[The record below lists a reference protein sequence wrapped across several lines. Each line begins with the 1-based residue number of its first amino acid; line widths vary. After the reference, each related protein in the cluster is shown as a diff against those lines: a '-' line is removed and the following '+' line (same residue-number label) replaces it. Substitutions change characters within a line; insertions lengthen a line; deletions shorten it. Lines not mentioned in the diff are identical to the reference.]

1 MSDEKLHYFCFSYA
15 GQTADTNQQC
25 NACTYTGYN
34 DKNITIAMIEKNK
47 EYAGV
52 NKNSALLSVSYL
64 GYMTRT
70 EFSGE

>member
-15 GQTADTNQQC
+15 GQEADSKQQC
-25 NACTYTGYN
+25 HACTYTGYD
-34 DKNITIAMIEKNK
+34 DKIITRAMIEQNK

-52 NKNSALLSVSYL
+52 TQNSVLLSVSYL
-64 GYMTRT
+64 GYMTKA